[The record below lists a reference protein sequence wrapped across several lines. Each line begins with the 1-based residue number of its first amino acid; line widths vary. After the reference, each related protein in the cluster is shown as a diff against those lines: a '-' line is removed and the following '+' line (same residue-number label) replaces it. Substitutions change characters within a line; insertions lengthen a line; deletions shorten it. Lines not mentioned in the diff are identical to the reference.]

1 MSVIVQVKLPS
12 RSAGRI
18 NMPRRKLSEHRAKN
32 LVNKALSEVYL
43 GWAIAS
49 LDDVKKV
56 DGYSS
61 YVVKVDQA
69 VKGRFKKG
77 LVLLDVEQGNL
88 KDAAKQL
95 MSQGYTSLL
104 IEPYVQH
111 VEDSERYF
119 ALSRDRKGYQ
129 IAYSRYGG
137 VNVEQKPESIEHFTI
152 DENFDWDGLSAT
164 TNIATEKLQS
174 LLALFKDNHFA
185 TLEINPYVADRRSLN
200 ILDVA
205 IEVDDAGQYFAS
217 GWKTEDIR
225 SPRILSESEEQIHT
239 LNDNSPASFSLSV
252 LNPDGSIFLLLSGG
266 GASIVIADEVYNVG
280 LGEQLANYGEYSGN
294 PNTDET
300 YTYTKQIIK
309 LIAHSKAP
317 KKVLFIGGAVA
328 NFTDIAKTFAGIIR
342 ALDDEAGVIK
352 KQNLKVY
359 VRRGGPNQEIGL
371 EKIKVALEKHGILGG
386 VYGPDTSIS
395 DALRSALDG
404 LKDES

>member
-1 MSVIVQVKLPS
+1 
-12 RSAGRI
+12 
-18 NMPRRKLSEHRAKN
+18 MPRRKLSEHRAKN
-32 LVNKALSEVYL
+32 LVNKALGEVYV
-43 GWAIAS
+43 GWSIAA

-56 DGYSS
+56 DGYGS

-77 LVLLDVEQGNL
+77 LVLLEVDQSNL

-95 MSQGYTSLL
+95 MNQGYTSLL
-104 IEPYVQH
+104 VEPYVQH
-111 VEDSERYF
+111 VEDSERYL
-119 ALSRDRKGYQ
+119 ALSRDRDGYQ
-129 IAYSRYGG
+129 FAYSRHGG
-137 VNVEQKPESIEHFTI
+137 INVEQKPESIEHFTI
-152 DENFDWDGLSAT
+152 DESFDWENLSTT
-164 TNIATEKLQS
+164 TNIAAEKLQA

-205 IEVDDAGQYFAS
+205 VEVDDAGQHFAG
-217 GWKTEDIR
+217 GWSASDIR
-225 SPRILSESEEQIHT
+225 SPRKLSESEEHIHQ

-266 GASIVIADEVYNVG
+266 GASIVIADEVHNVG
-280 LGEQLANYGEYSGN
+280 LGAELANYGEYSGN

-300 YTYTKQIIK
+300 YAYTKQLLK
-309 LIAHSKAP
+309 LIEKSKAA

-328 NFTDIAKTFAGIIR
+328 NFTDIAKTFAGIIM
-342 ALDDEAGVIK
+342 ALDDEAAALK

-386 VYGPDTSIS
+386 VYDPSTSIS
-395 DALRSALDG
+395 DALQFALSG
-404 LKDES
+404 LKDKS